1 MRPNP
6 LPAARDPCKLARL
19 LQEIG
24 MRLARVV
31 GSSMALLATGAAA
44 APGDAL
50 LVTGD
55 VVNVRTGPGTD
66 NPVLFHARRDQQ
78 VMELARTA
86 DWIQVRIPDRAADGW
101 IHQSLLRVVERSQ
114 PAAPE
119 TASAAR
125 PEAPGG
131 PEAAQPSA
139 PERPA
144 ALLERAVG
152 ATPAASED
160 QALAVFRSN
169 IEDLNARAVA
179 VAGVELFTGAEPAGN
194 GTVQVMV
201 TEMWGLVPQ
210 AGQESYLNTLF
221 GQWYLARG
229 GAGPLRVEVVDP
241 SGAVVSE
248 KSGSTP

>member
-1 MRPNP
+1 MRF
-6 LPAARDPCKLARL
+6 
-19 LQEIG
+19 
-24 MRLARVV
+24 ARVV
-31 GSSMALLATGAAA
+31 GSSMALLAAGAAA

-66 NPVLFHARRDQQ
+66 NPLLFRARRDQQ

-86 DWIQVRIPDRAADGW
+86 EWIQVRIPDRAADGW

-114 PAAPE
+114 PAGPE

-131 PEAAQPSA
+131 TETAQPPA

-152 ATPAASED
+152 TTPAASED

-169 IEDLNARAVA
+169 VDELNARAVA
-179 VAGVELFTGAEPAGN
+179 RAGLELFTGAEPAGD
-194 GTVQVMV
+194 GTVQVTV
-201 TEMWGLVPQ
+201 TETWDLVPE
-210 AGQESYLNTLF
+210 AGRESYLNTLF

-229 GAGPLRVEVVDP
+229 GAGPLRVQVVDP

>member
-1 MRPNP
+1 MRF
-6 LPAARDPCKLARL
+6 
-19 LQEIG
+19 
-24 MRLARVV
+24 ARVL

-50 LVTGD
+50 VVTAD

-78 VMELARTA
+78 VVELARTA
-86 DWIQVRIPDRAADGW
+86 DWIQVRMPDRAADGW
-101 IHQSLLRVVERSQ
+101 IHHSLLRVVERSQ
-114 PAAPE
+114 PAEPAPTARLETPE
-119 TASAAR
+119 T
-125 PEAPGG
+125 PEA
-131 PEAAQPSA
+131 EQQPA
-139 PERPA
+139 PERSA

-152 ATPAASED
+152 TTPPASEG
-160 QALAVFRSN
+160 QALAEFRSN
-169 IEDLNARAVA
+169 VEDLNARALA

-201 TEMWGLVPQ
+201 TEMWGVVPE

-221 GQWYLARG
+221 GQWYLATG
-229 GAGPLRVEVVDP
+229 GAGPLRVQVVDP
-241 SGAVVSE
+241 SGAVVRE